1 MLKRNITALI
11 LTIVSLAL
19 LYPGLTKPILQIVIS
34 AELPIIGKTTF
45 YEQTQSILQTVDTLY
60 NTNNKFVAILIF
72 LFSVIIPFTKGI
84 IILAVLLIK
93 DFAIK
98 TKVYRFVYIIGKWSM
113 ADVFVVGVFMA
124 YLSTQSNSSIEADL
138 LEGFNYFA
146 MYCILSLLGIQ
157 MTTLENPR
165 RSSSDAQEA

>member
-1 MLKRNITALI
+1 MLKRNIAALI
-11 LTIVSLAL
+11 LTILSLCL
-19 LYPGLTKPILQIVIS
+19 LYPGLTEPILQVVIS

-45 YEQTQSILQTVDTLY
+45 YEQTQSILETVDTLY

-72 LFSVIIPFTKGI
+72 LFSVIIPFTKGV

-93 DFAIK
+93 NFAFK
-98 TKVYRFVYIIGKWSM
+98 SKLYRFVFVIGKWSM

-124 YLSTQSNSSIEADL
+124 FLSTQSNSSIEANL

-146 MYCILSLLGIQ
+146 LYCILSLLGIQ
-157 MTTLENPR
+157 MTTIDKPET
-165 RSSSDAQEA
+165 D

>member
-1 MLKRNITALI
+1 MLKRNIAALI

-19 LYPGLTKPILQIVIS
+19 LYPGLTRPILQLVIS

-60 NTNNKFVAILIF
+60 HTNNKLVAILIF
-72 LFSVIIPFTKGI
+72 LFSVVVPFTKGV
-84 IILAVLLIK
+84 IILAVLLFK
-93 DFAIK
+93 NFSL
-98 TKVYRFVYIIGKWSM
+98 KVRLYRFVYIIGKWSM

-124 YLSTQSNSSIEADL
+124 FLSTQSNSSIEANL

-146 MYCILSLLGIQ
+146 AYCIVSLLGIQ
-157 MTTLENPR
+157 MAKLEKPVTI
-165 RSSSDAQEA
+165 

>member
-1 MLKRNITALI
+1 MLKRNIVALI
-11 LTIVSLAL
+11 LTVVSLCL

-60 NTNNKFVAILIF
+60 TTNNKFVAILIL
-72 LFSVIIPFTKGI
+72 LFSVVVPAIKGV
-84 IILAVLLIK
+84 IILAVLLVK
-93 DFAIK
+93 NFAYK
-98 TKVYRFVYIIGKWSM
+98 AKFYRFVYIIGKWSM

-124 YLSTQSNSSIEADL
+124 YLSTQSNNSIQADL

-146 MYCILSLLGIQ
+146 FYCILSLLGIQ
-157 MTTLENPR
+157 MTTIQPTENQP
-165 RSSSDAQEA
+165 DASEI